1 MPADPAPP
9 EIQDLAARRAEAR
22 RARDWEAADRLR
34 GEIEAA
40 GWRVVD
46 AATLWTLERAGAP
59 TVADGELVRYGS
71 SAAVPSRLDEAPV
84 GTATVVL
91 VADESPDDAVRAV
104 ESIGGHAPDGTQVV
118 VVANG
123 LDPVRAAALRRLDA
137 IDPGSPGVAT
147 EVLWTSVP
155 LGYAAALNAGIRRAA
170 APVVVL
176 LDPACRPAEH
186 IVTALVQALA
196 DPSVA
201 VAGATGLVSAD
212 LRRFDA
218 APPDERDVVAVETD
232 AMAFRRTDYRTAGPL
247 DEHFGRSV
255 HLAAWWSLVL
265 RDAAVDGAPDD
276 APARRAVQVPGLVA
290 HRREPGATDP
300 EGGAEAADA
309 DRRAKKDLYRFL
321 KRFAS
326 RRDLLVARGRVGS

>member
-9 EIQDLAARRAEAR
+9 EIQHLAALRAEAR

-34 GEIEAA
+34 LEIEAA

-46 AATLWTLERAGAP
+46 AATLWTLERASAP

-71 SAAVPSRLDEAPV
+71 SAAVPSRLEEAPL

-91 VADESPDDAVRAV
+91 VADGAGDEAVHAV
-104 ESIGGHAPDGTQVV
+104 ASIGAHVPDGTQVV

-123 LDPVRAAALRRLDA
+123 LAPAEAPALRRLDA
-137 IDPGSPGVAT
+137 IDPGFPGLVT

-155 LGYAAALNAGIRRAA
+155 LGYPAALNAGIRRAA

-176 LDPACRPAEH
+176 LDPARRPAED
-186 IVTALVQALA
+186 VVPALVHALS

-201 VAGATGLVSAD
+201 VAGATGLVSTD

-218 APPDERDVVAVETD
+218 APPDQRDVVAVEAD
-232 AMAFRRTDYRTAGPL
+232 AMAFRRADYRAAGPL

-255 HLAAWWSLVL
+255 HFAAWWSLVL

-276 APARRAVQVPGLVA
+276 APARRAVQVPGLTADRPDPAVPVA
-290 HRREPGATDP
+290 VDDRT
-300 EGGAEAADA
+300 ADA
-309 DRRAKKDLYRFL
+309 DRRAKKDFYRFL

-326 RRDLLVARGRVGS
+326 RRDLLVAEDRVAS